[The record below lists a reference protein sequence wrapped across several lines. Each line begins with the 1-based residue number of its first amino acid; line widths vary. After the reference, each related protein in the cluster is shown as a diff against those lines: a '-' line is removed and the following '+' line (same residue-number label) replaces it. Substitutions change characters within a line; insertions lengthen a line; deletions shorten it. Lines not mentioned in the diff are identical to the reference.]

1 MATIKKQSNGTYKI
15 SVSLGY
21 DINHKQIRKTMTFTP
36 EKGLTP
42 KQEERAVQRE
52 AVLFEDKCRSGK
64 VMQGSIRLAE
74 FAEMWL
80 KDRQSVLR
88 PTTFARYKS
97 LMPRIN
103 AAIGHMSLDRIQPL
117 HLRQFYANLS
127 EGGVKIS
134 TKYKL
139 KIDFCKYM
147 KDKSLTGAAVSKASG
162 LPTSTV
168 TALKKGRNVSL
179 ESAEKLCAYMKK
191 PLDDLF
197 DPVGNDKPLAPK
209 TVLHYHRL
217 ISVIYSTA
225 VDWEVVASNPCER
238 TKPPKVGKPNPK
250 YLDEKQ
256 AAKMLDLL
264 EYESMDYRTMIRIL
278 LFLGMRRGELLG
290 LNWSDIDFEH
300 ETMQIEKSS
309 LYLADRG
316 IFEDDVKNSSSE
328 RVIKI
333 PLIAV
338 EDLREYREWQ
348 TERSLQMG
356 DRWHYECDRIFTNE
370 VGLPLHPDTLSGWF
384 KDFINAHSD
393 VLPPITLHSLRH
405 TNATLQIAGGV
416 PITTVAMRLGH
427 ANTAT
432 TAKIYAH
439 AIKSADAAAAETIND
454 VFMPNIERTDKGTD
468 KKPDTK
474 RQ

>member
-64 VMQGSIRLAE
+64 VMQGSIRFAE

-88 PTTFARYKS
+88 PTTYARY
-97 LMPRIN
+97 
-103 AAIGHMSLDRIQPL
+103 
-117 HLRQFYANLS
+117 
-127 EGGVKIS
+127 
-134 TKYKL
+134 
-139 KIDFCKYM
+139 
-147 KDKSLTGAAVSKASG
+147 
-162 LPTSTV
+162 
-168 TALKKGRNVSL
+168 
-179 ESAEKLCAYMKK
+179 
-191 PLDDLF
+191 
-197 DPVGNDKPLAPK
+197 KPLAPK

-256 AAKMLDLL
+256 AAKMLDML

-278 LFLGMRRGELLG
+278 LFLGMRRSEFLG

-348 TERSLQMG
+348 TERCLQMG

-384 KDFINAHSD
+384 KDFISAHSD

-416 PITTVAMRLGH
+416 PIITVSMRLGH

-454 VFMPNIERTDKGTD
+454 VFVPNIERTDKGTD